1 MTLNLMLKLGVFS
14 VLKASSWNASKI
26 ASQKTGILN
35 ISDSESSYVEL
46 SQIIAGIIQLDFRR
60 SAGLRYR
67 NKIQLA
73 YI

>member
-1 MTLNLMLKLGVFS
+1 M
-14 VLKASSWNASKI
+14 
-26 ASQKTGILN
+26 
-35 ISDSESSYVEL
+35 SDSESSYVEL

-73 YI
+73 YIWYHCLFKLIIFDPIKTVK